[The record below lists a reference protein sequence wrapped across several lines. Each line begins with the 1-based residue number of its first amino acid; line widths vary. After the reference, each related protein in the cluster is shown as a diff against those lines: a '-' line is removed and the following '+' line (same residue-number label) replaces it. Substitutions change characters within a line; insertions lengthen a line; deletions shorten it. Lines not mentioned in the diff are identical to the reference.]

1 MIKYLLV
8 RTPEKVDL
16 PPVNKISPYL
26 LLSLTILF
34 WSGNFVLGR
43 GLHEKVPP
51 VTLAFWRWF
60 AAWLII
66 LPFVVKPMIQQ
77 YPLIV
82 RHGRS
87 LILFGM
93 LGVAGFS
100 TLVYLG
106 LASTTATNGILLNT
120 TSPILIVLIS
130 RFFLK
135 QRLSWQQVVGVAVAF
150 MGVVVIVT
158 RGNIALLLGLHLYP
172 GDLLVLAGVLCWAL
186 YTVFLYLLPSALL
199 PLSFVGTTLSV
210 GVLCILPFFLWE
222 QAGGAKMAV
231 TPAVVAGILYL
242 ALFPSILAYIF
253 WNHAVA
259 AVGARRA
266 GFFIYLMPAFGTL
279 LSMTFLHETFYFYHL
294 AGIIFIFLGVYLA
307 TMGPERREAL

>member
-1 MIKYLLV
+1 MIRK
-8 RTPEKVDL
+8 
-16 PPVNKISPYL
+16 KISPYL
-26 LLSLTILF
+26 LLTLTILF

-60 AAWLII
+60 TAWLIV
-66 LPFVVKPMIQQ
+66 LPFVLKPMIQQ
-77 YPLIV
+77 YPIIV
-82 RHGRS
+82 RHWMS
-87 LILFGM
+87 LALFGM

-100 TLVYLG
+100 TLVYMG

-120 TSPILIVLIS
+120 ASPVIIILIG

-135 QRLSWQQVVGVAVAF
+135 QRLSWQQGVGVAVAF
-150 MGVVVIVT
+150 LGVVVIVT
-158 RGNIALLLGLHLYP
+158 RGNVALLLGLNLHS

-186 YTVFLYLLPSALL
+186 YTVFLYLRPSQLL
-199 PLSFVGTTLSV
+199 PLSFVGATLSA
-210 GVLCILPFFLWE
+210 GTLGIFPFFLWE
-222 QAGGAKMAV
+222 LAEGAKMAV

-259 AVGARRA
+259 EVGARQA
-266 GFFIYLMPAFGTL
+266 GFFIYLMPAFGAL
-279 LSMTFLHETFYFYHL
+279 LSLVFLHETFFLYHL
-294 AGIIFIFLGVYLA
+294 AGVIFIFSGVYL
-307 TMGPERREAL
+307 TTTGGERRDTP